1 MPNFNLDNY
10 VPVHERIEK
19 FYAKYPNGRITT
31 NYLLEA
37 ADGDNC
43 VFKASVFREKDDAEP
58 SATGHAYEI
67 NGSSYINKTSYIE
80 NCETSAIGRALAN
93 LGIEVQRGIA
103 SREEMQKVER
113 MNGKKSEL
121 KAAGDP
127 VKPTELEHLKK
138 MVWEEAKQLG
148 MDLEALNA
156 FTQDH
161 FGGDYP
167 VAKLNEKQ
175 LSAVSIEL
183 AKKLKATGAKA

>member
-113 MNGKKSEL
+113 MNGDKP
-121 KAAGDP
+121 KAEAEQK
-127 VKPTELEHLKK
+127 KPTEAARLKAI
-138 MVWEEAKQLG
+138 VWEEAKQLG